1 MLNFYLLM
9 IDSEEDK
16 SKFEDIYLKYKN
28 LMLNCA
34 YDILHDSVLAEDAVH
49 NAFLSVLK
57 NMSKIKN
64 VDTKETK
71 GYVIVIVENAAK
83 KIYAQEHK
91 IHTLELSGNE
101 ADVNI
106 EERYESKAT
115 VQFVKQQIESLP
127 DIYRTVMTLKYYN
140 DLDNK
145 EISSVLSIPYET
157 VRKRIFRGKQL
168 LISRIKECE

>member
-28 LMLNCA
+28 LMLNRA
-34 YDILHDSVLAEDAVH
+34 YDILHDSILAEDAVH
-49 NAFLSVLK
+49 NAFLSILK
-57 NMSKIKN
+57 NLSKIKS
-64 VDTKETK
+64 VDKKETK

-101 ADVNI
+101 TDVST
-106 EERYESKAT
+106 EERYESKST

-127 DIYRTVMTLKYYN
+127 DIYRTVMILKYYN